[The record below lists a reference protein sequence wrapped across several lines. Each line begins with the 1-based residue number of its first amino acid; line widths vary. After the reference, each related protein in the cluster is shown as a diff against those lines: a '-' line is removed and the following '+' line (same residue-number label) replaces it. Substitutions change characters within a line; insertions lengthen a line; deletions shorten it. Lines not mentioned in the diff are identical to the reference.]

1 MNLERIAE
9 LAESLRK
16 EADSSR
22 ASFGL
27 YREAYEEDAF
37 ARATRD
43 GVVLFAVELLNGL
56 GRVDNPVGNSIIE
69 LDKDTLYEDP
79 QADLNL
85 HAIEIYGDDLLP
97 PRKRRLRIARK
108 EYAAIMGCMVSLIVV
123 TLLSLAGLFYLGS
136 LLWGWVLPWS

>member
-27 YREAYEEDAF
+27 YREAYEEDAI

-69 LDKDTLYEDP
+69 LDKDTLYDDP

-85 HAIEIYGDDLLP
+85 HAIEIYGEDLLP